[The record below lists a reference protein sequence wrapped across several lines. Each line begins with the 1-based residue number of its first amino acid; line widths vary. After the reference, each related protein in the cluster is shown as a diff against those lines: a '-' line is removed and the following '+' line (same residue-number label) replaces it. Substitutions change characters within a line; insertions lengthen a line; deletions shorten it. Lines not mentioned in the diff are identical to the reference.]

1 MIIIN
6 LNANMNL
13 LFDEED
19 EMDDFEKNLNKYLD
33 NNTVSKSTPLK
44 ISIMSATASLNTVLN
59 LKALSKYLKKDSNI
73 FFIDSMF
80 NMTRRISNISKKK
93 IFYNQI
99 TLKVRPYYNPDYDI
113 NLNLIVHLKLFRN
126 GKLQLCGLRN
136 ENDGILS
143 IKILVK
149 KLNEITEKQHCDIE
163 FYKTKFSENIVKKL
177 VDNLHE
183 KNYYMIDYDNYKDII
198 NKNNKYNLYTKFA
211 LENISTKS
219 EIINKVLNKNI
230 ISITR
235 YNITLIN
242 SDFYIGFKLNRGN
255 VYDYIL
261 NNCGLLCDYDP
272 CIYQGVLIKF
282 YWNSSKEVQDGKCNC
297 TKSCNGKGD
306 GNGNGNCRKITVS
319 IFQSGN
325 IIITGKCC
333 RDELY
338 YIYNF
343 IVDLLHKNVDEL
355 KQITFTD
362 EPVKMKRR
370 NISILIKKN
379 KA

>member
-1 MIIIN
+1 
-6 LNANMNL
+6 MNL

-149 KLNEITEKQHCDIE
+149 KLNEITEKQHRDIE

-183 KNYYMIDYDNYKDII
+183 KNYYMIDYDNYKKIV

-282 YWNSSKEVQDGKCNC
+282 YWNSSKEIQDGKCNC

-306 GNGNGNCRKITVS
+306 GNGNGKCRKITVS

-370 NISILIKKN
+370 NISILIKK
-379 KA
+379 K

>member
-149 KLNEITEKQHCDIE
+149 KLNEITEKQHSDIE
-163 FYKTKFSENIVKKL
+163 FYKTKFSENVVKKL

-183 KNYYMIDYDNYKDII
+183 KNYYMIDYDNYKDIV

-211 LENISTKS
+211 LENISTRS

-282 YWNSSKEVQDGKCNC
+282 YWNSNKEVQDGKCNC
-297 TKSCNGKGD
+297 TKSCNGKGT
-306 GNGNGNCRKITVS
+306 GNGDGNCRKITVS

>member
-1 MIIIN
+1 
-6 LNANMNL
+6 MNL
-13 LFDEED
+13 LFDEKD
-19 EMDDFEKNLNKYLD
+19 EMDDFEKNLNKYVD
-33 NNTVSKSTPLK
+33 NNIVSKSTPLK
-44 ISIMSATASLNTVLN
+44 ISIMSATASLNTILN
-59 LKALSKYLKKDSNI
+59 LKTLSKYLKKDSNI

-99 TLKVRPYYNPDYDI
+99 TLKIRPYYNPDYDI

-149 KLNEITEKQHCDIE
+149 KLNEITEKQHHNIE
-163 FYKTKFSENIVKKL
+163 FYKTKFSENVVKKL

-183 KNYYMIDYDNYKDII
+183 KNYYMIDYDNYKDIV

-261 NNCGLLCDYDP
+261 NKCGLLCDYDP

-282 YWNSSKEVQDGKCNC
+282 YWNYNKEVQDGKCNC
-297 TKSCNGKGD
+297 TKSCNGKGT
-306 GNGNGNCRKITVS
+306 GNGDGNCRKITVS
-319 IFQSGN
+319 TFQSGN

-343 IVDLLHKNVDEL
+343 IIDLLHKNVDEL
-355 KQITFTD
+355 KQIAFTD

-379 KA
+379 NA